1 MRESLIY
8 PDVQS
13 IDDSMQEVENLKEM
27 VAYQQGS
34 VVSRTLIEK
43 DAGTVTLFAFDA
55 GQGLSEHSAPY
66 DALVNIIDGEASVFI
81 AGERHQVSEGEMLV
95 MPADV
100 PHAVKAE
107 MPFKMMLVMIR
118 QA

>member
-1 MRESLIY
+1 MQ
-8 PDVQS
+8 DV
-13 IDDSMQEVENLKEM
+13 EKLKDM

-34 VVSRTLIEK
+34 VVSRTLIKK
-43 DAGTVTLFAFDA
+43 DAGTVTLFAFDG

-66 DALVNIIDGEASVFI
+66 DALVNVIDGEASIFI
-81 AGERHQVSEGEMLV
+81 GGERHQVKEGEMLV